1 MLSRVHPSSINEGLS
16 AINTKQM
23 DKRTVRNKPFTKLN
37 LTFLLLCYGI
47 FAMGQ
52 SQEYSFSG
60 SVTDSN
66 NGEPIPGVS
75 VFLEGTTVGAV
86 SDFDGNYAF
95 EVTVEP
101 GAYTLVASYLGY
113 STKRVPLSL
122 SDDMEI
128 VTDIVLIED
137 LLSLDEVVVTGNTV
151 GVNKRTLGNAI
162 SSVKSKDLVDNGAI
176 AVDQAISGKVTGALV
191 QQNSGDPAGGISI
204 RLRGPSTVL
213 GNSDPLYIVDGII
226 ISNSS
231 NQLVDLGGNAQNR
244 LADLNPND
252 VERIEIIKGAAAAA
266 VYGSRASNG
275 VVQIFTKKGKSGKP
289 RFSFSTNARVNELRK
304 EIDYNTTPLAWVD
317 PFDRNNLETVPVTR
331 YNLQEDFFGSGFGL
345 ENYLS
350 MNGGT
355 ENTSYFLSASHLD
368 NGGIIR
374 NTDFQRVGFKANLTQ
389 KAFEWLTV
397 NAGLNY
403 VRSTSNDIPNG
414 GINSAYGAITGFVF
428 SDNSVN
434 PNPNESGVY
443 PVTSLLV
450 PRTNP
455 LEAVERFDFGQK
467 VNRFITS
474 VGLDAKISEKLSA
487 GYTLGLDYF
496 NQSATAFIPINNTSP
511 NGNGFARRSDINN
524 FQYNSDLNLTYKT
537 DLSDA
542 INSTTTLGGSWQYE
556 EFDRIGI
563 NADGLPP
570 IVETATSGSI
580 VEQGESRSQISYW
593 GSFIQQSFSFSDKLY
608 INGAARLDG
617 ASTFGEDERNQLYA
631 KASISYIPSEED
643 FWQDTFG
650 DTFSTFKLRGS
661 WGQAGNLT
669 ALSAFQRFT
678 VLNPLSINGSPGLVP
693 STQQG
698 DLDIAPERQEELE
711 FGFDAGFFNNRLGI
725 EFTYYKQDVSDLLLP
740 RELSPST
747 GFASRIENV
756 GNLENKGLELLVKGS
771 PITTD
776 DFSWDITATYSS
788 NENTVTDVAGGG
800 QFALAG
806 SFATNYVIE
815 GEPLGVFYRQFYA
828 RDADGSIS
836 LDENGYPFAGVTED
850 GETSKVIGD
859 PNPEWFGSLI
869 NEFSYK
875 NLSLRVQ
882 FDAVQG
888 FDIFN
893 WNRRLLDNVIFGGGS
908 NVGEELLGNR
918 PKGFGGAQAG
928 IFEEF
933 VEDGSFV
940 KLREL
945 ALSYVLQSPFESIDN
960 IKISLIGRNLFS
972 WDDYSGWDP
981 EINTAGQSNGVRG
994 FDFAGVPIPRTYQ
1007 IGLNINF

>member
-1 MLSRVHPSSINEGLS
+1 MKKTN
-16 AINTKQM
+16 
-23 DKRTVRNKPFTKLN
+23 PFKSKVP
-37 LTFLLLCYGI
+37 FWSLLLVMMVGSSLA
-47 FAMGQ
+47 FGQ
-52 SQEYSFSG
+52 
-60 SVTDSN
+60 TDYTFTGVVSDGN
-66 NGEPIPGVS
+66 DNTPIPGVS
-75 VFLEGTTVGAV
+75 VFLENTSFGAV
-86 SDFDGNYAF
+86 TDFDGNYVFKA
-95 EVTVEP
+95 
-101 GAYTLVASYLGY
+101 TLEDGEFTLLASYLGY
-113 STKRVPLSL
+113 STKRTKINLGTAQ
-122 SDDMEI
+122 DI
-128 VTDIVLIED
+128 VTDIVLTED
-137 LLSLDEVVVTGNTV
+137 LLSLDEVVVTGSTV

-162 SSVKSKDLVDNGAI
+162 SSVKSEDLVNNGAT
-176 AVDQAISGKVTGALV
+176 AVDQAISGKITGALV

-213 GNSDPLYIVDGII
+213 GSSDPLYIVDGII
-226 ISNSS
+226 VSNSS
-231 NQLVDLGGNAQNR
+231 AELIDTGGNTQNR

-266 VYGSRASNG
+266 IYGSRASNG
-275 VVQIFTKKGKSGKP
+275 VVQIFTKKGKSGEP
-289 RFSFSTNARVNELRK
+289 RFSFSTNAKVNELRK
-304 EIDYNTTPLAWVD
+304 TIDYNTTPLAWED
-317 PFDRNNLETVPVTR
+317 PFDRTNLATVPATR
-331 YNLQEDFFGSGFGL
+331 YDLQDDFFESAFGI

-350 MNGGT
+350 VSGG
-355 ENTSYFLSASHLD
+355 NDKTSYFLSASHLD
-368 NGGIIR
+368 NEGIIK
-374 NTDFQRVGFKANLTQ
+374 NTSFQRVGFKANLTQ
-389 KAFEWLTV
+389 KAFDWLSI

-403 VRSTSNDIPNG
+403 VRSNSKEIPNG

-428 SDNSVN
+428 SDNSID
-434 PNPNESGVY
+434 PSPNESGVY
-443 PVTSLLV
+443 PITSLLV

-455 LEAVERFDFGQK
+455 AEAVNRFDFGQK
-467 VNRFITS
+467 VNRIITS
-474 VGLDAKISEKLSA
+474 VGLDAQITENFTA
-487 GYTLGLDYF
+487 NYTLGLDFF

-511 NGNGFARRSDINN
+511 NGDGFARRSDINN
-524 FQYNSDLNLTYKT
+524 FQYNSDLNLTYKA
-537 DLSDA
+537 DLSEE
-542 INSTTTLGGSWQYE
+542 ITSTTTLGGSWQYE
-556 EFDRIGI
+556 EFDRVGI
-563 NADGLPP
+563 NANGLPP

-593 GSFIQQSFSFSDKLY
+593 GAFVQQTFSYKDKLY
-608 INGAARLDG
+608 VNGALRSDG
-617 ASTFGEDERNQLYA
+617 ASTFGEDERSQLYA
-631 KASISYIPSEED
+631 KASLSYIISEED
-643 FWQDTFG
+643 FWQNTFG

-678 VLNPLSINGSPGLVP
+678 LLNPISINGSPGLVP

-698 DLDIAPERQEELE
+698 DLDIAPERQEEYE
-711 FGFDAGFFNNRLGI
+711 FGVDAGFFNNRLGV
-725 EFTYYKQDVSDLLLP
+725 EFTYYKQEVTDLLLP

-747 GFASRIENV
+747 GFSSRIENV
-756 GNLENKGLELLVKGS
+756 GNLENEGLELLLKGS
-771 PITTD
+771 PIKSQ
-776 DFSWDITATYSS
+776 DFSWDVTATYSK
-788 NENTVTDVAGGG
+788 NDNVVTSVAGGG

-806 SFATNYVIE
+806 SFSTNYVIE

-836 LDENGYPFAGVTED
+836 LDADGYPFTGTTED
-850 GETSKVIGD
+850 GSSSKVIGD

-875 NLSLRVQ
+875 NLALRVQ

-918 PKGFGGAQAG
+918 PKGYGGAQAG

-945 ALSYVLQSPFESIDN
+945 SLSYNLPEPFESVDN

-1007 IGLNINF
+1007 LGLSVNF